1 MLVSSRVETR
11 CQLLP
16 RQRPPHLPISRWGGR
31 REYMTFPCS
40 MEQVAGWFS
49 CTAAV
54 AITPEPHPA
63 LTALELA
70 VVGHVEWVSFLALEQ
85 LPAAGTVSHA
95 TAFREEPA
103 GAAAVAAVQ
112 LARLSGR
119 PVRLYTALGS
129 DAIGEQAADRL
140 IALGLDLQVVW
151 RDAPTRRGVSVV
163 DAAGERTITVIG
175 ERLAPAAHDPL
186 PWGDLSQCDGVFVTA
201 ADPEALAF
209 CRRARV
215 LTATP
220 RLRLPVLEASGITL
234 DALIGS
240 ALDPAEVVPV
250 GALSRPPLLRI
261 ATEGAAGG
269 WSDPGG
275 RFTAVPLGG
284 PPVDSYGC
292 GDSFAAGVT
301 AGLAA
306 GWSQA
311 DAIALGARC
320 GAACAGV
327 FGPYAT
333 DGAPAAALASEG
345 LDRHGDGQPTTG

>member
-1 MLVSSRVETR
+1 M
-11 CQLLP
+11 
-16 RQRPPHLPISRWGGR
+16 
-31 REYMTFPCS
+31 
-40 MEQVAGWFS
+40 
-49 CTAAV
+49 
-54 AITPEPHPA
+54 AIAPAPHPA
-63 LTALELA
+63 LGALELA

-95 TAFREEPA
+95 SAFREEPA

-112 LARLSGR
+112 LARLTGR
-119 PVRLYTALGS
+119 RVRLYTALGS
-129 DAIGEQAADRL
+129 DAIGQQAADRL

-151 RDAPTRRGVSVV
+151 REAPTRRGVSVV

-175 ERLAPAAHDPL
+175 ERLAPAARDAL
-186 PWGDLSQCDGVFVTA
+186 PWDDLSRCDGVFVTA
-201 ADPEALAF
+201 ADPDALAL

-220 RLRLPVLEASGITL
+220 RLRLPVLEASGVTC

-240 ALDPAEVVPV
+240 ALDPAEVVPD
-250 GALSRPPLLRI
+250 GALSRPPLWRI
-261 ATEGAAGG
+261 ATEGEAGG
-269 WSDPGG
+269 WSEPGG
-275 RFTAVPLGG
+275 RFAAVPLGA

-306 GWSQA
+306 GWTIA
-311 DAIALGARC
+311 EAIALGARC

-327 FGPYAT
+327 FGPYGGDAV
-333 DGAPAAALASEG
+333 PAGWSPAQISC
-345 LDRHGDGQPTTG
+345 GDQ